1 MMAGIHLDVQ
11 LYDKV
16 CIFLT
21 EVWQV
26 RSAWNIPDC
35 LILLSLRKKIL
46 KVFRV
51 CGGGST
57 DRLIFLEALHF
68 CHLNTQYQFDVTANT
83 PFPLLVFNAR
93 RYRTDKSNRCLNI
106 KHSY

>member
-1 MMAGIHLDVQ
+1 MMAGIHLNVQ

-26 RSAWNIPDC
+26 QSAWNIPDC
-35 LILLSLRKKIL
+35 LILLSLCKKIL

-57 DRLIFLEALHF
+57 DRLIISLMLRPMPPS
-68 CHLNTQYQFDVTANT
+68 LTLSLMPDVTELIN
-83 PFPLLVFNAR
+83 L
-93 RYRTDKSNRCLNI
+93 TDA
-106 KHSY
+106 